1 MPRKNPN
8 AGGNTTS
15 SNKGL
20 QHLKGGG
27 QGNHDVKTL
36 NHTETFANPANLMCD
51 EPYSGDESDRQFGMP
66 YDIAS
71 TPQNGEDTQGNSGW
85 KDANPGPG
93 VTNRGAVKVSG
104 SKDPT
109 PGGGW

>member
-1 MPRKNPN
+1 MPN

-15 SNKGL
+15 STKGL

-27 QGNHDVKTL
+27 QGPQDVKTL

-51 EPYSGDESDRQFGMP
+51 EPYEGDVSDRQFGMP
-66 YDIAS
+66 YDILS
-71 TPQNGEDTQGNSGW
+71 TPENKEDTQGNSGW
-85 KDANPGPG
+85 VQGTPGPG
-93 VTNRGAVKVSG
+93 ITRSRVVAG
-104 SKDPT
+104 SKDET